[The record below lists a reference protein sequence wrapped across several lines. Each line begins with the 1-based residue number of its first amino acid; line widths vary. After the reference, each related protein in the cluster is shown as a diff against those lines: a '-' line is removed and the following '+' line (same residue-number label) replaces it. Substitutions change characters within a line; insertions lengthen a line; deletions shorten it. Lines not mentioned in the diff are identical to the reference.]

1 MLKGRSDRGPGA
13 RSDVPDLRTQWESLL
28 DQVWRS
34 EADWRLWDRLD
45 AAVRRDSLREQRE
58 ANRQTRRTPDR

>member
-1 MLKGRSDRGPGA
+1 M
-13 RSDVPDLRTQWESLL
+13 PDLRSQWESLL

-45 AAVRRDSLREQRE
+45 AAVRIDSMRVRRESGRE
-58 ANRQTRRTPDR
+58 DRPYLQ